1 MEENRIVE
9 EINLDE
15 FNPGE
20 KSDDLDI
27 SFENTDEQNGE
38 SKERETISLDD
49 EDETEEKPS
58 ESEPD
63 ATEEEENTD
72 EEDDASVSGPNEK
85 GMTEADYKKWAQDYN
100 CTEEEVMEALDMGW
114 HGPKGFSKD
123 KTFLTPTEFLEK
135 SKKNAPI
142 MYQRWKQTNEQ
153 FAEFR
158 KTQKM
163 MQDSIIE
170 INRRNV
176 QQALADKQKVID
188 ELTAKLKS
196 AKEDFD
202 VDEIEKLALEK
213 HKLEQEK
220 ESMEKKEETP
230 KANPNPNINFT
241 LEKDWIENSETA
253 QIIKSDPMALV
264 RYSEVVRVLDNDSR
278 YRGWTSEQR
287 IAYIERE
294 FGRKSVSKP
303 AATPVGKGTSGAVS
317 NSKDITWDSVP
328 NDFKNLS
335 LELAKDLPWWSTRNT
350 NEESKKA
357 FDAYKK
363 DIINAYKKGV

>member
-38 SKERETISLDD
+38 SRERETVSLDD
-49 EDETEEKPS
+49 EDETEEKPT
-58 ESEPD
+58 ESELETSGEEEN
-63 ATEEEENTD
+63 TEEEE
-72 EEDDASVSGPNEK
+72 DDSSVSGPNEK

-230 KANPNPNINFT
+230 KVNPNINID
-241 LEKDWIENSETA
+241 LENDWIANSDTFKLI
-253 QIIKSDPMALV
+253 QSDPSTLARCQDICKILNTNKQ
-264 RYSEVVRVLDNDSR
+264 YAN
-278 YRGWTSEQR
+278 WTSEQR
-287 IAYIERE
+287 IAYLERE
-294 FGRKSVSKP
+294 FGRKPVSKP
-303 AATPVGKGTSGAVS
+303 AATSVGRATSGAVS
-317 NSKDITWDSVP
+317 NSKDVTWDRIP
-328 NDFKNLS
+328 NEFKSLS

>member
-38 SKERETISLDD
+38 SRERETISLDD
-49 EDETEEKPS
+49 EGETEEKPT
-58 ESEPD
+58 ESEQE
-63 ATEEEENTD
+63 TSEKEENTD
-72 EEDDASVSGPNEK
+72 EEDENSISGPNEK

-142 MYQRWKQTNEQ
+142 MYQRWKQTKEQ
-153 FAEFR
+153 FEEFR

-170 INRRNV
+170 INKRNV
-176 QQALADKQKVID
+176 QQALADKQKIID

-220 ESMEKKEETP
+220 ESMEKKETSP
-230 KANPNPNINFT
+230 KTNLNLNIA
-241 LEKDWIENSETA
+241 LEDDWVANSETA
-253 QIIKSDPMALV
+253 QMIKSDPMTLARFSQVMRILDSDKK
-264 RYSEVVRVLDNDSR
+264 YSN
-278 YRGWTSEQR
+278 WTSEQR

-294 FGRKSVSKP
+294 FGRKTVSKP
-303 AATPVGKGTSGAVS
+303 TATSVGRGTSGAVS
-317 NSKDITWDSVP
+317 NSKDVTWDSVP

-335 LELAKDLPWWSTRNT
+335 LELAKDLPWWSTRNS

-357 FDAYKK
+357 FDAYKR

>member
-38 SKERETISLDD
+38 SRERETISLDD
-49 EDETEEKPS
+49 EDEDGEKPTESKTEAS
-58 ESEPD
+58 EKEEN
-63 ATEEEENTD
+63 TEEEDDEN
-72 EEDDASVSGPNEK
+72 SISGPNEK

-142 MYQRWKQTNEQ
+142 MYQRWKQSKEQ
-153 FAEFR
+153 FEEFK

-163 MQDSIIE
+163 MMDSIVE
-170 INRRNV
+170 INKRNV

-230 KANPNPNINFT
+230 KVNSNRNSA
-241 LEKDWIENSETA
+241 LETDWVNTSETA
-253 QIIKSDPMALV
+253 QLIKSDPMTLA
-264 RYSEVVRVLDNDSR
+264 RFAEVVRILDNDAKYSS
-278 YRGWTSEQR
+278 WTSEQR

-294 FGRKSVSKP
+294 FGRKPVSKP
-303 AATPVGKGTSGAVS
+303 AATSVGKGTSGAVS

-357 FDAYKK
+357 FEAYKK

>member
-38 SKERETISLDD
+38 SRERETISLDD
-49 EDETEEKPS
+49 EDETEEKPTESKPEAS
-58 ESEPD
+58 EK
-63 ATEEEENTD
+63 EENTD
-72 EEDDASVSGPNEK
+72 EEDDENSISGPNEK

-142 MYQRWKQTNEQ
+142 MYQRWKQTKEQ
-153 FAEFR
+153 FEEFR

-170 INRRNV
+170 INKRNV
-176 QQALADKQKVID
+176 QQALADKQKIID

-202 VDEIEKLALEK
+202 VDEVEKLTLERN
-213 HKLEQEK
+213 KLEQEK
-220 ESMEKKEETP
+220 ESMKKKEETP
-230 KANPNPNINFT
+230 KSNPNINID
-241 LEKDWIENSETA
+241 LENDWIANSDTFKLI
-253 QIIKSDPMALV
+253 QSDPATLA
-264 RYSEVVRVLDNDSR
+264 RCQDICKILNTNEKYAN
-278 YRGWTSEQR
+278 WTSEQR
-287 IAYIERE
+287 IAYLERE
-294 FGRKSVSKP
+294 FGRKPVSKP
-303 AATPVGKGTSGAVS
+303 AATSVGRGTSGAVS
-317 NSKDITWDSVP
+317 NSKDVTWDSVP
-328 NDFKNLS
+328 NEFKSLS
-335 LELAKDLPWWSTRNT
+335 LELARDLPWWSTRNT

-357 FDAYKK
+357 FEAYKK